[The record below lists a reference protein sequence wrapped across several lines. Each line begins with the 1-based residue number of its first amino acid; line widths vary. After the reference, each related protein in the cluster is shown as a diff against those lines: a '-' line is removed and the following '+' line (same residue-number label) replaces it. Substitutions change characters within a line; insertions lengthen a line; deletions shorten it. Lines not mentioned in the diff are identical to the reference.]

1 MNADRWKQI
10 DELLDAALE
19 LPPEEYEPFLTQ
31 ACAGDDVLRQ
41 QVLTLLGRQEKLSEF
56 MAGSAMGV
64 VAKAMAQ
71 TLADQSASFIG
82 QEVGS
87 YVIDS
92 LLGAGG
98 MGQVYL
104 AHDRKL
110 KRRIALKILPPE
122 FSSDPERVRRFE
134 REARAVS
141 ALNHPGI
148 VTIHD
153 FGEKAGWRYIATELV
168 EGKTLHALIHEGL
181 GLKEILTIG
190 IQVAE
195 ALAAAHGA
203 GVIHRDIKPEN
214 IMVRPD
220 GYVKVLDFGL
230 AKRIVATT
238 QSESGVA
245 KSTQLGVV
253 MGTLPYM
260 SPEQAAG
267 DAVDHQTDLWS
278 LGAVIYEMVAGKTP
292 FVRDSRQA
300 TLNAIL
306 ASSPQS
312 ISTAPPELNRILKKA
327 LEKDRRL
334 RYQAASDLR
343 ADLQRLLRDLDASL
357 SRPAKKVGA
366 LRWRKSA
373 YLVPAAAVSL
383 TALLAAGLVGW
394 RLRWGRRDAPDWSRA
409 THIQLTDQSGTEF
422 HPSLAP
428 DGKSF
433 VYASGN
439 AGNLDLFLQRVG
451 GKNPVNL
458 TKDSLADD
466 TEPVFSPDGEHIA
479 FRSSREPRGIYVM
492 EATGENVRRISDG
505 GFHPSWSPDG
515 QEIVFS
521 EAGQDSPSVRVASAL
536 WIVNVGTGAKRLLT
550 TLDAMQPSWSPG
562 GKRIAFWFLPPSIG
576 RRDIATIS
584 RHGGEPVVITKG
596 AATNWN
602 PVWSPDGRFLYFVS
616 DRAGNMNFW
625 RVAIDEESG
634 EALSEPE
641 AVVTP
646 SKFSRHL
653 GFSRDGKRMIY
664 VQTEN
669 RSNIHAAEF
678 NPIAE
683 QLTGEPFWI
692 TRGDREI
699 VRPELSADGRHFV
712 ARLSRRTQD
721 DIVTI
726 NRDGTNWLNLTNDKY
741 FDRYP
746 RWSPDGK
753 RVAFASDRSGGY
765 EIWMINVDGTNLRRV
780 TFDSPKEGTSFP
792 VWSPDGTKLSFRRA
806 GVSSIIDSNKSWS
819 EQNPQ
824 PLPPLDNPE
833 DRFVIWDWSP
843 DGAKLAIQ
851 FGGTKAGSGYYAFAT
866 KRYEIV
872 TKLESTPSWLP
883 DSRRFIFAHD
893 DGIFI
898 TDTET
903 KDTRKIYSRPFEQ
916 VRSASVSRDGRLLY
930 FTALSTESDIWMLD
944 LSSAQ

>member
-1 MNADRWKQI
+1 MIADRWKRI

-19 LPPEEYEPFLTQ
+19 LSPDEHEPFVTQ
-31 ACAGDDVLRQ
+31 ACAGDEALRQ
-41 QVLTLLGRQEKLSEF
+41 QVLTLLARQGKLAGF
-56 MAGSAMGV
+56 MEGSAMGAA
-64 VAKAMAQ
+64 AKAMAA
-71 TLADQSASFIG
+71 TVADQSASFIG
-82 QEVGS
+82 QEVGP

-110 KRRIALKILPPE
+110 KRKIALKILPPE
-122 FSSDPERVRRFE
+122 FSADPERVRRFE
-134 REARAVS
+134 HEARAVS

-153 FGEKAGWRYIATELV
+153 FGEKEGWRYIATELV
-168 EGKTLHALIHEGL
+168 EGKTLHALIGDGL
-181 GLKEILTIG
+181 ALKETLTIAM
-190 IQVAE
+190 QVAE

-230 AKRIVATT
+230 AKRIAAPTESASGLTKATQT
-238 QSESGVA
+238 GM
-245 KSTQLGVV
+245 V

-278 LGAVIYEMVAGKTP
+278 LGAVLYEMVAGRTP

-306 ASSPQS
+306 ASQPEP
-312 ISTAPPELNRILKKA
+312 ISAAPPELDRILRKA
-327 LEKDRRL
+327 LEKDRAL
-334 RYQAASDLR
+334 RYQTAAELR
-343 ADLQRLLRDLDASL
+343 TDLQRLLRRLDSPL
-357 SRPAKKVGA
+357 SRPGQKAA
-366 LRWRKSA
+366 APRRPRPA
-373 YLVPAAAVSL
+373 YLVPAVAVG
-383 TALLAAGLVGW
+383 LLVLLSGGFLFW
-394 RLRWGRRDAPDWSRA
+394 RLRLSRKDAPDWSRA
-409 THIQLTDQSGTEF
+409 THIQLTDQPGTEF

-433 VYASGN
+433 VYAGGDR
-439 AGNLDLFLQRVG
+439 GNLDLFLQRVG

-492 EATGENVRRISDG
+492 EATGENVRRVAAG
-505 GFHPSWSPDG
+505 GFNPSWSPDG

-521 EAGQDSPSVRVASAL
+521 EAGQDSPSVRVSSAL
-536 WIVNVGTGAKRLLT
+536 WIVNAVTGAKRLLT
-550 TLDAMQPSWSPG
+550 PLDAMQPAWSPG
-562 GKRIAFWFLPPSIG
+562 GKRIAFWFLPPSVG
-576 RRDIATIS
+576 RRDIATIPRS
-584 RHGGEPVVITKG
+584 GGEPVVITKG
-596 AATNWN
+596 SATNWN
-602 PVWSPDGRFLYFVS
+602 PVWSPDGKFLYFVS

-641 AVVTP
+641 AIVTP

-669 RSNIHAAEF
+669 RSNIQAAAFDASEGRV
-678 NPIAE
+678 
-683 QLTGEPFWI
+683 TGEPFWI

-699 VRPELSADGRHFV
+699 VRPELSADGKQFV

-721 DIVTI
+721 DIVTVS
-726 NRDGTNWLNLTNDKY
+726 RDGTGWLNLTNDSF

-746 RWSPDGK
+746 RWSPDGR

-765 EIWMINVDGTNLRRV
+765 EIWMIDVDGTNLRRV
-780 TFDSPKEGTSFP
+780 TYDSPKEGTSFP
-792 VWSPDGTKLSFRRA
+792 VWSPDGTKLTFRRA
-806 GVSSIIDSNKSWS
+806 GVSSIIDSRKSWN

-824 PLPPLDNPE
+824 PLPPLDNPD
-833 DRFVIWDWSP
+833 DRFVVWDWSP

-851 FGGTKAGSGYYAFAT
+851 FGGTQAGTGYYSFAT
-866 KRYEIV
+866 SRYEILSKV
-872 TKLESTPSWLP
+872 ESSPSWLP
-883 DSRRFIFAHD
+883 DSRRLIFAHD
-893 DGIFI
+893 DGVFLA
-898 TDTET
+898 DTEN
-903 KDTRKIYSRPFEQ
+903 KDVQKIFTRPFEQ

-930 FTALSTESDIWMLD
+930 FTELSTESDIWLLD
-944 LSSAQ
+944 LN